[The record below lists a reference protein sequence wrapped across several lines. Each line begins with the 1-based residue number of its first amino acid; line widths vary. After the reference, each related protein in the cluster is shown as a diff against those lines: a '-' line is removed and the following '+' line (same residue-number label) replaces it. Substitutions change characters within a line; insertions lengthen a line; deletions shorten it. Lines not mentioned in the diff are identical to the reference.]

1 MLRFYHV
8 AAVCLCV
15 THVGAVATVGLQ
27 AQTGPDWSYFGGD
40 HAFTRYSAL
49 EQIDGSNV
57 DRLGVVWRRPA
68 ADPSFTESFDGLTVS
83 NYLRST
89 PIMVEGVLYAPNGIG
104 LVEAFDPSSGET
116 LWLQRPFAATL
127 DEARGRSNKGLHNW
141 SSGAA

>member
-89 PIMVEGVLYAPNGIG
+89 PIMVETFRMSKL
-104 LVEAFDPSSGET
+104 LVE
-116 LWLQRPFAATL
+116 L
-127 DEARGRSNKGLHNW
+127 
-141 SSGAA
+141 